1 MFCLWHLST
10 PRSTKHTLMF
20 LPVLLRYAAANAT
33 FDFLNLSYIAEKIQ
47 NIDFAK
53 PIKLQMDNTT
63 AESFTKNT
71 GFRSKLK
78 HINRRQHWVKVV
90 RNTSILVAE
99 HVNTKDN
106 VADVFTKILNTNG
119 SSPG

>member
-1 MFCLWHLST
+1 VAFAHPETDEAHADVPASAAE
-10 PRSTKHTLMF
+10 
-20 LPVLLRYAAANAT
+20 VYAAANAT

-47 NIDFAK
+47 NIGFAK

-63 AESFTKNT
+63 AESFAKNT

-90 RNTSILVAE
+90 PNTSILVPE